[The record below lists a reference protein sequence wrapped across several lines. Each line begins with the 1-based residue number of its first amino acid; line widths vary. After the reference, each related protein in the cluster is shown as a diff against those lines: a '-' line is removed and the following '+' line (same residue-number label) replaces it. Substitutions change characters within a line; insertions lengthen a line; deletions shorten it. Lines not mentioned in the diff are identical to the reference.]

1 VGAILASLAALA
13 YIIPRKRPLKR
24 SAEIKEIL
32 SDLQTLKSH
41 PAYKEGVELNIEFF
55 NAIRSPFSYVWWLMF
70 RAPKLRK
77 DQAKIVELADL
88 PFPRWQKELLETLSW
103 FEIWMLRTLK
113 PLGKQISQELERLK
127 GIKKEP
133 IVIAS
138 LGCGGME
145 LERRIIYQLVRN
157 HFNFPSIFI
166 GVDYSPAVP
175 DVINEKFGNLVSK
188 GLLQIKIV
196 SHLGDEELNKL
207 KAEAVSR
214 RFLVVLL
221 NTDAFKLKE
230 LAEDSFDLVYH
241 ARLRHHL
248 TGEESRKLDE
258 LAIHLAPR
266 FIEVDDLFSFSG
278 LMVMSIFLWRFP
290 ALLNGGILSA
300 LRDFSR
306 RELLSQRE
314 KDWKVNIY
322 GRPLWCY
329 LRTYDKAS
337 STSAE
342 ATTLSSG

>member
-1 VGAILASLAALA
+1 MGAILASLAALT
-13 YIIPRKRPLKR
+13 YLIPRKRPLKR

-41 PAYKEGVELNIEFF
+41 PDYKEGVKLNVEFF

-70 RAPKLRK
+70 RALKLRR
-77 DQAKIVELADL
+77 DRAKIVELADL

-103 FEIWMLRTLK
+103 FEIWMLRILQ
-113 PLGKQISQELERLK
+113 PIRKQIIQELERLK

-145 LERRIIYQLVRN
+145 LERQIIYQLLRR
-157 HFNFPSIFI
+157 HFNFPLIFI

-175 DVINEKFGNLVSK
+175 DVINSKFGNLVSK
-188 GLLQIKIV
+188 GLLQIKII
-196 SHLGDEELNKL
+196 SHLGAEELNGL

-214 RFLVVLL
+214 GFLVVLL
-221 NTDAFKLKE
+221 NTDAFELKE

-241 ARLRHHL
+241 TRLRHHL

-258 LAIHLAPR
+258 LATHLAPKA
-266 FIEVDDLFSFSG
+266 IEVDDLFSLSG
-278 LMVMSIFLWRFP
+278 IIIMSIFLWRFP
-290 ALLNGGILSA
+290 ALLNGGILSS
-300 LRDFSR
+300 LRDFSQK
-306 RELLSQRE
+306 ELLSQKE
-314 KDWKVNIY
+314 KGGKVDIY

-329 LRTYDKAS
+329 LRAYDKAI

-342 ATTLSSG
+342 ATALGSG